1 MTSTVRSGVQ
11 GSVRARAGYAFDRL
25 LPYVTGGVAFGSF
38 YTDAQL
44 FGTDLDGVT
53 NFAASGTNSAT
64 RVGWTLGAGLEYA
77 INNHWSARGE
87 YRYTDFGHLA
97 ISTDP
102 SAIDAVFAVDR
113 QLDQH
118 QVQVGFSYKFG
129 PLEPEPMDAPRIVKG
144 PALAGNDLPKAWGR
158 GA

>member
-1 MTSTVRSGVQ
+1 MTGKVQSGVQ
-11 GSVRARAGYAFDRL
+11 GSVRARAGYAFGRL

-38 YTDAQL
+38 NSDAQL
-44 FGTDLDGVT
+44 FGVDLDGAT
-53 NFAASGTNSAT
+53 SFAASGANSAT

-77 INNHWSARGE
+77 INNHWSLRAE

-102 SAIDAVFAVDR
+102 SAVGAAFAVDR

-118 QVQVGFSYKFG
+118 QVQVGFSYKLFG
-129 PLEPEPMDAPRIVKG
+129 RLRA
-144 PALAGNDLPKAWGR
+144 
-158 GA
+158 